1 MIDVYG
7 YVPAWGLPDISPYVT
22 KLVFYM
28 TMTKIPFEYK
38 KQDLTRLDT
47 DSPYGKLPYIIDTD
61 DGTKVGDAN
70 LIISYLQTK
79 FGNPLD
85 EGLSKTDHAILL
97 AFDRMIC
104 EHLYYSGVIEPRW
117 RQDEG
122 WEVYIPYIVQGAE
135 VGPELRA
142 YLDKFRERI
151 LAGFTGQGMGRRD
164 SECVLGFYKI
174 DVDALADFLG
184 DKKYFFGDR
193 VRSIDAGFYAML
205 RHLVD
210 QPQKWKGT
218 GYVEGKKNLA
228 AYLERMRK
236 EYGM

>member
-1 MIDVYG
+1 MIEVYG

-22 KLVFYM
+22 KLVFYL

-38 KQDLTRLDT
+38 SQDLTKLDT

-61 DGTKVGDAN
+61 NGTKVGDSN
-70 LIISYLQTK
+70 LIISYLKKK
-79 FGNPLD
+79 FGDPLD
-85 EGLSKTDHAILL
+85 KDLSKSDDAILL
-97 AFDRMIC
+97 AFERLIC
-104 EHLYYSGVIEPRW
+104 EHLYFSGVLEPRW

-151 LAGFTGQGMGRRD
+151 MAGYNGQGMGRRD
-164 SECVLGFYKI
+164 SECVLGFYKV
-174 DVDALADFLG
+174 DVDALADFMG
-184 DKKYFFGDR
+184 DKKYFFGDK
-193 VRSIDAGFYAML
+193 VRSIDAALYAML

-236 EYGM
+236 EYGI